1 MFCTNCGK
9 NVIDGAKF
17 CNHCGVPIVSS
28 GENKEPSVVSADNT
42 IPAEATET
50 ALTATASPAETAP
63 AAVQA
68 PVSEPTAVMTQP
80 AQTPVPNTIPSSGSV
95 PSYPSYPVDNAVK
108 IAENPPKEKPERRF
122 TLTHIVMCLAAA
134 AVFAITAG
142 VFAGL
147 YFSAIN

>member
-1 MFCTNCGK
+1 MTKMFCTNCGK

-28 GENKEPSVVSADNT
+28 GENKEPSVVSADNS
-42 IPAEATET
+42 IPAETPET
-50 ALTATASPAETAP
+50 AQTATASPAENAP
-63 AAVQA
+63 AA
-68 PVSEPTAVMTQP
+68 